1 MEGEK
6 EGKLI
11 WLRMPP
17 LYCSILLTCFSDSS
31 PFFKKRD
38 HNYFSNIYLNWKY
51 AILNSTIFGLAR
63 LALAVS
69 YLLLTAMNVFHIN
82 VSKRN
87 NEIFGVTIQS
97 NSWLKEV
104 IFKKLANNLN
114 IKHDIFNAE
123 IILSYKINNNYF

>member
-11 WLRMPP
+11 WLRMPT
-17 LYCSILLTCFSDSS
+17 LYCSILLTWFSDSS

-51 AILNSTIFGLAR
+51 AILNSTILGLAR
-63 LALAVS
+63 LALVVS

-104 IFKKLANNLN
+104 IFKKLAQNLKYN
-114 IKHDIFNAE
+114 INAE
-123 IILSYKINNNYF
+123 IILFHNINNNHF

>member
-6 EGKLI
+6 EGRLI

-17 LYCSILLTCFSDSS
+17 LYCSILLACFSDSS
-31 PFFKKRD
+31 PSPQKRD
-38 HNYFSNIYLNWKY
+38 LNYFSKRYLNWKY
-51 AILNSTIFGLAR
+51 AILNSTMFGLAR
-63 LALAVS
+63 LALVVS
-69 YLLLTAMNVFHIN
+69 SLLLTAMNVFHIN

>member
-1 MEGEK
+1 MEAYLTK
-6 EGKLI
+6 DA
-11 WLRMPP
+11 P
-17 LYCSILLTCFSDSS
+17 SILFYIVNMFLRFI
-31 PFFKKRD
+31 PLFQKRH
-38 HNYFSNIYLNWKY
+38 HNYFSKIFLNWKY

-63 LALAVS
+63 LALDLVVS